1 MRTEALRALIKS
13 HYNLI
18 HRLEDV
24 LDSTPAR
31 KRDFVCAE
39 DIIINAVNQ
48 EFKTDCQKQS
58 RQLKFVFAR
67 HAACY
72 LLKRHTTMIWK
83 DIAYATGNSDH
94 STAMASYKACV
105 NLIATD
111 DEYLGKIERIKK
123 VLEDSKI

>member
-18 HRLEDV
+18 HRLEDI
-24 LDSTPAR
+24 LDSTPTR
-31 KRDFVCAE
+31 RRDFVCPE
-39 DIIINAVNQ
+39 DIIIDAVNQ
-48 EFKTDCQKQS
+48 EFHTDCQKHS
-58 RQLKFVFAR
+58 RVLKVIYAR

-72 LLKRHTTMIWK
+72 LLKKHTTMIWK

-105 NLIATD
+105 NLMATN
-111 DEYLGKIERIKK
+111 DEYLGKVERIIKI
-123 VLEDSKI
+123 LEEAKI